1 MGLCAGDQR
10 LSNYFRSCSTLGLV
24 PNKLHPLIFATRNKR
39 ATLLLSDLRVA
50 QTESVMIVQLHRC
63 NVASRD

>member
-24 PNKLHPLIFATRNKR
+24 PDELHPLIFAARNKR
-39 ATLLLSDLRVA
+39 ATLLSSDLKWLR
-50 QTESVMIVQLHRC
+50 QDLS
-63 NVASRD
+63 

>member
-24 PNKLHPLIFATRNKR
+24 PNETSSFGLCIGNKR
-39 ATLLLSDLRVA
+39 ATLLLSDLKVA
-50 QTESVMIVQLHRC
+50 QTESVVIMQLHRC